1 MSAAA
6 WAWIAVGS
14 VILAGF
20 FAALQLSLREAYRV
34 VLEQLCIARRDPGA
48 TARMDRILADIDGHA
63 TAIGLPRILFTL
75 IVGVASVFWI
85 ATVRGEGPMTTWPLA
100 GGLGVAAVA
109 VWLFAVVVPLNVADH
124 AGERM
129 IFACS
134 RLIRGAYIAVGPL
147 RVVAGFSDEV
157 VRRLAGAAAHDQEEA
172 LQAELLSV
180 VEEGEREG
188 QFDES
193 ERDMIEAVVEFRN
206 RTVEQIMTPRIDI
219 EALEMTDDLGALIN
233 LIKESNH
240 SRVPVYEGSLDHI
253 VGIFYVKDLMRW
265 LAGDGAKGSGK
276 PFSLKEILRPAIFV
290 PETKTVRELL
300 AELLKSRVH
309 IAVVADE
316 YGGTAG
322 LVTMED
328 IVEEVFGDIQD
339 EYEEVEDEPPSVK
352 VLADGRSAE
361 VDARASIGD
370 ANAELRDLGV
380 ELPESEEY
388 DTVGGF
394 VVTTLGR
401 IPGPGDVLT
410 HGRVLVTVVEAGPT
424 RVNKVRVEATPE
436 AEAPRVQ
443 VRPVDEAAAA
453 DRA

>member
-1 MSAAA
+1 
-6 WAWIAVGS
+6 
-14 VILAGF
+14 
-20 FAALQLSLREAYRV
+20 
-34 VLEQLCIARRDPGA
+34 
-48 TARMDRILADIDGHA
+48 
-63 TAIGLPRILFTL
+63 
-75 IVGVASVFWI
+75 
-85 ATVRGEGPMTTWPLA
+85 
-100 GGLGVAAVA
+100 
-109 VWLFAVVVPLNVADH
+109 
-124 AGERM
+124 M
-129 IFACS
+129 IYACS
-134 RLIRGAYIAVGPL
+134 RLIRLVYILTGPL
-147 RVVAGFSDEV
+147 RIVARFSDEV
-157 VRRLAGAAAHDQEEA
+157 VRRLTGAAAHSPEQA
-172 LQAELLSV
+172 LHTELLSV

-206 RTVEQIMTPRIDI
+206 RTVEQVMTPRIDI

-233 LIKESNH
+233 LIKGSNH
-240 SRVPVYEGSLDHI
+240 SRVPVYEESLDHI
-253 VGIFYVKDLMRW
+253 VGVFYVKDLMRW

-276 PFSLKEILRPAIFV
+276 PFSLRAILRPALFV

-339 EYEEVEDEPPSVK
+339 EYEEVEDEPPSVR
-352 VLADGRSAE
+352 VHADGRSAE

-370 ANAELRDLGV
+370 ANAELRDLGL

-401 IPGPGDVLT
+401 IPGAGEVLS
-410 HGRVLVTVVEAGPT
+410 HGRAKVTVLDAAPT
-424 RVNKVRVEATPE
+424 RVNKVRVERVAEPGVLPE
-436 AEAPRVQ
+436 GGEETPRVQ